1 VPDPDQKIAV
11 GGPLLER
18 LIRSATLLAIQILRV
33 PLRALTLPLKQLR
46 HEVMSLRAAAVESLA
61 YVGVELR
68 RLQTLIEQGG
78 VAGPGASAEPRNA
91 RDATSV
97 VELPFVFRSLAAIE
111 PSGPVLVAGGAGR
124 EVGASLRSLGYEV
137 TEVGEVPDD
146 WDEEPRFQA
155 VVWIGQPAQPGAA
168 DVKRLGRVLADG
180 GILVMG
186 LTFGLAVGNGA
197 SARYDEASLNELLAN
212 WTVAERV
219 VVERNSDE
227 GWVPVRN
234 GVTAERGVALI
245 VAKRA
250 DLPS

>member
-1 VPDPDQKIAV
+1 
-11 GGPLLER
+11 
-18 LIRSATLLAIQILRV
+18 
-33 PLRALTLPLKQLR
+33 
-46 HEVMSLRAAAVESLA
+46 
-61 YVGVELR
+61 
-68 RLQTLIEQGG
+68 
-78 VAGPGASAEPRNA
+78 
-91 RDATSV
+91 
-97 VELPFVFRSLAAIE
+97 
-111 PSGPVLVAGGAGR
+111 
-124 EVGASLRSLGYEV
+124 
-137 TEVGEVPDD
+137 
-146 WDEEPRFQA
+146 
-155 VVWIGQPAQPGAA
+155 
-168 DVKRLGRVLADG
+168 
-180 GILVMG
+180 MG

>member
-1 VPDPDQKIAV
+1 MPDPDQQIAI

-18 LIRSATLLAIQILRV
+18 LKRNAMLVAIRILRV
-33 PLRALTLPLKQLR
+33 PFRALTLPLKQLR

-78 VAGPGASAEPRNA
+78 VAAPQTAAPSAA
-91 RDATSV
+91 GDATTV

-111 PSGPVLVAGGAGR
+111 PPAPVLVAGGAGR
-124 EVGASLRSLGYEV
+124 EIGASLRSLGYEV
-137 TEVGEVPDD
+137 TEVGDLPDD
-146 WDEEPRFQA
+146 WDQERRFQA
-155 VVWIGQPAQPGAA
+155 VVWIGQLAQPGVAE
-168 DVKRLGRVLADG
+168 VKRLGGVLADG

-186 LTFGLAVGNGA
+186 LPFGLVGGNGA
-197 SARYDEASLNELLAN
+197 SGGYDEDSVNELLAS

-219 VVERNSDE
+219 VVERSPDE
-227 GWVPVRN
+227 GWSPVRN
-234 GVTAERGVALI
+234 GATPERGVALI